1 VHFFPQKSQITFL
14 EALLLLHCIAADLVM
29 ETIHCK
35 TTEEIVSTFPHYN
48 KIKNCV
54 LEEVK
59 STRGGDHGEMKTRT
73 FPR

>member
-1 VHFFPQKSQITFL
+1 MELLGGKYYSGHTNCITF
-14 EALLLLHCIAADLVM
+14 
-29 ETIHCK
+29 TW
-35 TTEEIVSTFPHYN
+35 EINTSQN
-48 KIKNCV
+48 V